1 MAVMRIIVLITVVE
15 EETKEIQT
23 SFDVIADNV
32 FL

>member
-1 MAVMRIIVLITVVE
+1 MAVMRITVLITVVA